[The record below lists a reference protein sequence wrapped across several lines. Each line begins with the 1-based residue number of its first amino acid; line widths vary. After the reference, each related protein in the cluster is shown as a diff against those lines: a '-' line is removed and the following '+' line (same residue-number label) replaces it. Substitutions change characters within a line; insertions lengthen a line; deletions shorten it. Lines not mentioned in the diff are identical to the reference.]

1 MGFSL
6 LHPTSQLNLT
16 ASMTS
21 PETPHDMLA
30 SHFADFLTSR
40 SVVSSADNTR
50 LYALAKTLAE
60 QQAAGHSCI
69 ELDPADANLLL
80 ASGLASNN
88 ALTPLI
94 VESQRLYLR
103 RYWQYESRLAMQ
115 LATLAAIQFDILD
128 PEPALARHFPTD
140 RQESDAQQ
148 QAARAALT
156 QALTVVT
163 GGPGTGKT
171 TTVLKILA
179 LLLELNP
186 NPPFIALAA
195 PTGKAAMRLQQTIVA
210 NKAHLNC
217 PETIKQAIP
226 ESTCTLHRLL
236 GAQPPSPYFR
246 HNADFPL
253 PYDVVVVDETSM
265 VDLALMSKLV
275 DALKPG
281 ARLILLGDKD
291 QLASVEAGAVLAD
304 IARGLPE
311 QTVELRHS
319 HRFQGQIKAL
329 AEAVHRG
336 DAEQAWQLLLTG
348 DDAIH
353 RLKHDPISYIG
364 ERYRRYF
371 ELIAAGAGLNEIF
384 TEFQRFQVLC
394 ANQQGPYGAED
405 INRRVERATAQTW
418 PQSIGHTWYL
428 GRPVMISRNHAA
440 TQLYN
445 GDIGICLPDSADGQ
459 PRVYFPDRDG
469 FRGLRPARLPAC
481 ETVYAMTIH
490 KSQGSEFDE
499 AMLVLP
505 ERVNPVLS
513 RELLYTGITR
523 AKRRVSVFA
532 ERDIFE
538 TCVAHPSVRHS
549 GLGEKLI
556 ATGSQA

>member
-1 MGFSL
+1 M
-6 LHPTSQLNLT
+6 N
-16 ASMTS
+16 S
-21 PETPHDMLA
+21 PETPQSKLT
-30 SHFADFLTSR
+30 SHFAEFLTAR
-40 SVVSSADNTR
+40 RNLSSTDSAR
-50 LYALAKTLAE
+50 LYSLAATLAE

-69 ELDPADANLLL
+69 ELAPADAELLL

-103 RYWQYESRLAMQ
+103 RYWQYETRLATQ
-115 LATLAAIQFDILD
+115 LATLAATQFDVPD
-128 PEPALARHFPTD
+128 PEPALARYFPTASGQD
-140 RQESDAQQ
+140 RHDAQQ
-148 QAARAALT
+148 QAARAALN
-156 QALTVVT
+156 QALTVIT

-179 LLLELNP
+179 LLLELSP
-186 NPPFIALAA
+186 NPPFIALTA
-195 PTGKAAMRLQQTIVA
+195 PTGKAAMRLQETIIA
-210 NKAHLNC
+210 NKAQLNC

-226 ESTCTLHRLL
+226 ESARTLHRLL
-236 GAQPPSPYFR
+236 GAQPPSPNFR

-253 PYDVVVVDETSM
+253 PYDAVVVDETSM

-311 QTVELRHS
+311 QTVELCHS

-329 AEAVHRG
+329 AEAVNRS
-336 DAEQAWQLLLTG
+336 DADQAWRLLLTG
-348 DDAIH
+348 DDAVH
-353 RLKHDPISYIG
+353 RLEHDPISYIG

-371 ELIAAGAGLNEIF
+371 QLITAGADVSEIF
-384 TEFQRFQVLC
+384 AEFQRFQVLC
-394 ANQQGPYGAED
+394 ANHHGSHGVED
-405 INRRVERATAQTW
+405 INRRVERAAVASGTL
-418 PQSIGHTWYL
+418 SIANTWYH

-445 GDIGICLPDSADGQ
+445 GDIGICLPDPADGQ
-459 PRVYFPDRDG
+459 PRVFFPDRDG
-469 FRGLRPARLPAC
+469 FRGLRPSRLPAC

-505 ERVNPVLS
+505 ERINPVLS
-513 RELLYTGITR
+513 KELLYTGITR
-523 AKRRVSVFA
+523 AKRRVTLYAGRS
-532 ERDIFE
+532 IFE
-538 TCVAHPSVRHS
+538 TCVARQAVRHS
-549 GLGEKLI
+549 GLGEKLT
-556 ATGSQA
+556 AAGSRP